1 MQRVNVNGVE
11 IFPFS
16 SQEQLLDYIEQ
27 HCSILVAINAEKIMH
42 ATSITRKII
51 NSNIGYCDGVGAVM
65 ALKQKGHANVCKIAG
80 CELWLAITAKY
91 YKNKTFYLIGST
103 QDVIENTIAKLKQ
116 EFHGINIVG
125 FRNGYLKSQQEKEEL
140 IAHVIKT
147 KPDIVFVAMG
157 SPKQELLMQE
167 MQQQHSAIYQ
177 GLGGSFNVYTGQTQR
192 APEWW
197 LKHNLEFAYRF
208 LKEPQR
214 LKRQIPILRL
224 AIKLLLHRI

>member
-65 ALKQKGHANVCKIAG
+65 ALKQKGHTNVCKIAG

-91 YKNKTFYLIGST
+91 LSLIH
-103 QDVIENTIAKLKQ
+103 I
-116 EFHGINIVG
+116 
-125 FRNGYLKSQQEKEEL
+125 
-140 IAHVIKT
+140 
-147 KPDIVFVAMG
+147 
-157 SPKQELLMQE
+157 
-167 MQQQHSAIYQ
+167 
-177 GLGGSFNVYTGQTQR
+177 
-192 APEWW
+192 
-197 LKHNLEFAYRF
+197 
-208 LKEPQR
+208 
-214 LKRQIPILRL
+214 
-224 AIKLLLHRI
+224 